1 MGNDLSVFVQPALQ
15 AQKEEDKAKM
25 VAVGWLFDS
34 FGQQPTKDQMKEY
47 RDALRDC
54 SPDAVRA
61 ACEKYAVSDAE
72 FRPRP
77 LKIRAAALEFERG
90 RRLRLVAWKARA
102 REELDER
109 FRSAVLQAERRKESA
124 IAEARSMCLPYCVF
138 AKLMDESILACCVD
152 IQRLEQARAMEFER
166 IDALKSLPEGKME
179 AKALEG

>member
-1 MGNDLSVFVQPALQ
+1 MGNDLSVSVQPALQ

-25 VAVGWLFDS
+25 VAIGWLFDS

-109 FRSAVLQAERRKESA
+109 FRSAVLQAERRKESD
-124 IAEARSMCLPYCVF
+124 IAVARAKGLPYGEF
-138 AKLMDESILACCVD
+138 AQLRDEAILACRDTV
-152 IQRLEQARAMEFER
+152 QRLEQARGREFAR
-166 IDALKSLPEGKME
+166 IDGLVAIPSESKVAIEG
-179 AKALEG
+179 